1 MRKTAI
7 AVALATSALAS
18 PALARDGAFYIGA
31 EGGAMIVE
39 DTDLA
44 TRSNNLDSNID
55 ADYGY
60 DFDGIVGYD
69 FGVFRIEAEGG
80 YRRAKVD
87 SFNAPQ
93 GFTQGFA
100 PTPVSLIR
108 PGNFDGAGG
117 HLSNLSFM
125 VNGLLDFGPD
135 DGVQGFVGGG
145 AGVAR
150 TKLNVSVDPARGLIS
165 DSDTGFAYQALAGV
179 RAPLTRNIDAG
190 LKYRFLTQPNV
201 DLVSAA
207 GQGLE
212 TRWRSHSLLGSLIF
226 NFGAPAPVV
235 VAPPP
240 VVDYAPPPPPPPP
253 PPPVRPVVQCATG
266 PYIVFFELD
275 KSDIT
280 PAAASVLDNAMASYR
295 DCGNAR
301 VMLSGYTDRSASV
314 PYNLALSA
322 RRNAS
327 VQSYMTG
334 RGLSA
339 ANITTQA
346 FGEANPRVPTA
357 DGVREPQNRRVEIT
371 YGPGSGM

>member
-39 DTDLA
+39 DIDLT
-44 TRSNNLDSNID
+44 TRSNNLDSSID
-55 ADYGY
+55 SDYGY

-93 GFTQGFA
+93 GFVQGFA
-100 PTPVSLIR
+100 ATPVSAI
-108 PGNFDGAGG
+108 PGGNYDQAGG
-117 HLSNLSFM
+117 HSSNLSFM

-135 DGVQGFVGGG
+135 DGIQGFIGGG
-145 AGVAR
+145 AGVSR
-150 TKLNVSVDPARGLIS
+150 TKLNVSVDPARALIR

-179 RAPLTRNIDAG
+179 RAPLTPNIDVG

-207 GQGLE
+207 GQGIE

-235 VAPPP
+235 VPPP
-240 VVDYAPPPPPPPP
+240 AETIYTPPPPPPPAP
-253 PPPVRPVVQCATG
+253 PPPVVQRQCQTG

-280 PAAASVLDNAMASYR
+280 PAAASVLDNAIASYR

-301 VMLSGYTDRSASV
+301 VMLAGYTDRSASV

-334 RGLSA
+334 RGIPSST
-339 ANITTQA
+339 ITAQA